1 MYMNI
6 VTTFRLWC
14 AAVCLICICTH
25 ANSQVT
31 VDAKIDSTH
40 IFIGQ
45 NVGITLEVSAAKGM
59 KVELPRYD
67 SLQLIIPGIEY
78 VGATNADTN
87 YINDGKRMVLKKKYF
102 ITSFDTALYYIP
114 PMVVKVGKDEFKSK
128 NLALK
133 VYTFDIDT
141 LHVDSIFGMKAE
153 MTPPFVWE
161 DWTLMLW
168 LSAIVLV
175 LTVML
180 VYVVIRLKDNKPI
193 IRHIRLKPP
202 HVAPH
207 KVAMQK
213 IERIREEKIWQKE
226 DSKEYYTQLTDT
238 LRQYINER
246 YGFNAMEMTSY
257 EIIQRLGEVN
267 DEQAISEL
275 RDLFQTADLVKF
287 AKYTAL
293 MNENDRSLVSAI
305 EYINQTKIEEEVK
318 PQPTE
323 IVVVEKRSKKTKNI
337 LVFCVGLAAVVLI
350 SVVAYMIYRIIYL
363 YI

>member
-59 KVELPRYD
+59 KVELPGYD
-67 SLQLIIPGIEY
+67 SLQQIIPGIEY

-114 PMVVKVGKDEFKSK
+114 PMVVKVGEDEFKSK

-175 LTVML
+175 LTVLL

-193 IRHIRLKPP
+193 IRHIRLKP